1 MFTHTISNKWAE
13 IIETP
18 VPTIELIIFDIGEVS
33 FGIPIT
39 KIDRIISNIHLDRD
53 HTLTE
58 NVTIL
63 DLHDRLTDL
72 AILNPTAIVIFT
84 NERQQLIG
92 IPINTVPT
100 LLAVPLDLI
109 RTIPSDFRLGNPL
122 GIASHIA
129 MISEPT
135 REFTIFIL

>member
-1 MFTHTISNKWAE
+1 MFTNTISTKWAE
-13 IIETP
+13 TIETP

-109 RTIPSDFRLGNPL
+109 RTIPSHFRLGNPL

>member
-1 MFTHTISNKWAE
+1 MFTNTISTKWAE
-13 IIETP
+13 TIETP

>member
-39 KIDRIISNIHLDRD
+39 KIDRIISNIHLDLD

-84 NERQQLIG
+84 NEQQQLIG
-92 IPINTVPT
+92 IPINSVPT
-100 LLAVPLDLI
+100 LFAVPLDLI

-135 REFTIFIL
+135 RKFTIFIL